1 MEYVKCYF
9 TRTIYTMDKYSV
21 IIPTLWKSNR
31 THKLLFDLIKCE
43 FVDEIILI
51 DNAGKFFEHFE
62 ALDKV
67 KLVQVEENIY
77 VNPAWNKGIELA
89 KNDLV
94 ALINDDINFDT
105 NIFGVIDVNVLD
117 TFGIIGMGEGNYK
130 DQIDDNKGPYLDIWK
145 PGVND
150 WGWGCFIML
159 NKKNWIEIPDNIK
172 IWYGDNFIKD
182 VNPITKSSLR
192 NFKVETEMSTTSDG
206 DEWNDRKKEDHINF
220 INYLRNGKTT
230 N

>member
-1 MEYVKCYF
+1 MS
-9 TRTIYTMDKYSV
+9 IIKYSV
-21 IIPTLWKSNR
+21 IIPTLWKSKR
-31 THKLLFDLIKCE
+31 IHTLLWDLIKCDY
-43 FVDEIILI
+43 VDEIILI
-51 DNAGKFFEHFE
+51 DNAGKYFEYYE

-77 VNPAWNKGIELA
+77 VNPAWTLGIKIA
-89 KNDLV
+89 KNNCI
-94 ALINDDINFDT
+94 ALLNDDINFNP
-105 NIFGVIDVNVLD
+105 NIFGVIDESILSYV
-117 TFGIIGMGEGNYK
+117 GIIGMGEGNYK
-130 DQIDDNKGPYLDIWK
+130 DNIDKEKGSYIDIWE

-150 WGWGCFIML
+150 WGWGCMILL
-159 NKKNWIEIPDNIK
+159 NKKNWIDIPDNIK

-182 VNPITKSSLR
+182 VNPSPKAVLR

-220 INYLRNGKTT
+220 INYLRNGKVT

>member
-1 MEYVKCYF
+1 
-9 TRTIYTMDKYSV
+9 MDKYSV
-21 IIPTLWKSNR
+21 IIPTLWKSDR
-31 THKLLFDLIKCE
+31 TKKLLSDLNECE
-43 FVDEIILI
+43 YVDEIIVI
-51 DNAGKFFEHFE
+51 DNEYDGYQ
-62 ALDKV
+62 DTKV
-67 KLVQVEENIY
+67 EKIRFVSFGGNIY

-89 KNDLV
+89 RNNNI
-94 ALINDDINFDT
+94 ALCNDDINFNP
-105 NIFGVIDVNVLD
+105 NIFGVIDESILSYV
-117 TFGIIGMGEGNYK
+117 GIIGMGEGNYK
-130 DQIDDNKGPYLDIWK
+130 DNIDKEKGSYIDIWE

-150 WGWGCFIML
+150 WGWGCMILL
-159 NKKNWIEIPDNIK
+159 NKKNWIDIPDNIK

-182 VNPITKSSLR
+182 VNPSPKAVLR

>member
-1 MEYVKCYF
+1 MS
-9 TRTIYTMDKYSV
+9 TTKYSI
-21 IIPTLWKSNR
+21 IIPTLWKSKR
-31 THKLLFDLIKCE
+31 IHKLLSDLIKCE

-51 DNAGKFFEHFE
+51 DNAGKFFEYYE

-77 VNPAWNKGIELA
+77 VNPAWNLGIELA
-89 KNDLV
+89 KNECI
-94 ALINDDINFDT
+94 ALCNDDINFNP
-105 NIFGVIDVNVLD
+105 NIFGVIDESILTYV
-117 TFGIIGMGEGNYK
+117 GIIGMGEGNYK
-130 DQIDDNKGPYLDIWK
+130 DEIDKEKGSYIDIWE

-150 WGWGCFIML
+150 WGWGCLIL
-159 NKKNWIEIPDNIK
+159 LKKSHWLPIPNEIK
-172 IWYGDNFIKD
+172 IWYGDNIIKD
-182 VNPITKSSLR
+182 VNSVSKGVLR

-220 INYLRNGKTT
+220 INYLRNGQVT